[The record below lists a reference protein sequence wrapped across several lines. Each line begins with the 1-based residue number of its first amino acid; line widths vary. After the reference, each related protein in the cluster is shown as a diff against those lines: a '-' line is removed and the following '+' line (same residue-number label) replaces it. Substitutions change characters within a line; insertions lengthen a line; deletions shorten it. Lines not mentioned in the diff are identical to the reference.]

1 MTTPD
6 DTDLLLLDGDWGSL
20 GVTRLGA
27 TVSSWRPRGVER
39 LFTAG
44 DATPA
49 LGRMWQGGI
58 PVCAPWFGVG
68 QGDWEAPHKHG
79 LVNLVEWQLDE
90 VVETADRTTVRLS
103 LGAARFAGLPGA
115 ARYPSDLQFTY
126 EVALGRA
133 LRCTLTALSPSLGFT
148 MDHALHPYFAVSD
161 IEDVELRGLEEL
173 AFRDYA
179 RGGSTGASAAPIR
192 FGHHIDRV
200 YDAAPAVEL
209 HDHGRGTGL
218 RLSAEGAASTIV
230 WSPGVEAGP
239 TTRGLS
245 GDEWRRFVCVEYGSV
260 QGKASLLEP
269 GIAHTLRFT
278 AEPIDS

>member
-1 MTTPD
+1 MTAVRVS
-6 DTDLLLLDGDWGSL
+6 GQWGSGEVCL
-20 GVTRLGA
+20 AGA
-27 TVSSWRPRGVER
+27 TVTSWNTEGLPR
-39 LFTAG
+39 LFAAASG
-44 DATPA
+44 RPA
-49 LGRMWQGGI
+49 PGFRGHAGI

-103 LGAARFAGLPGA
+103 LEAARFAGLPGA
-115 ARYPSDLQFTY
+115 ARYPSDLRFTY

-209 HDHGRGTGL
+209 HDHGRDTGL